1 MTNRSIAFVAMLSVS
16 ASILGVITPLQ
27 AQVETEKSS
36 DLASGLT
43 LIPTDANIIVYRE
56 YAEPIIWAST
66 VKVDGEKVAALT
78 NRRFT
83 AMRVPPGQ
91 HTLTISWS
99 RLAGQPPV
107 SLDISVSEGE
117 RRFFEITGNSKFA
130 GLGPGILGSIA
141 MYINMSAGISEVKPE
156 HANQVLSNCC
166 KFKTPNQR

>member
-78 NRRFT
+78 NRRIIEQIT
-83 AMRVPPGQ
+83 
-91 HTLTISWS
+91 
-99 RLAGQPPV
+99 V
-107 SLDISVSEGE
+107 SVLWQNRKYE
-117 RRFFEITGNSKFA
+117 T
-130 GLGPGILGSIA
+130 
-141 MYINMSAGISEVKPE
+141 
-156 HANQVLSNCC
+156 HLSNLRGSMA
-166 KFKTPNQR
+166 KLPQIISKK